1 VRNGSPI
8 AAASIWT
15 PSLANST
22 HGRWCIYLDPARR
35 RDLQFSTGPTP
46 VAEELLRKAGIEEA
60 PVPIEQL
67 ARKRGALVLK
77 AQMSDGL
84 SGLVFEVDDGAVI
97 AINAGHSDTGS
108 GSRSATS
115 WVTSSSTTTT
125 DSTSMSV
132 GIDPMPTFHK
142 SMSGSGPRS
151 RHREITRSKRRH
163 VLR

>member
-22 HGRWCIYLDPARR
+22 HGRWCTYLDPARR

-97 AINAGHSDTGS
+97 AINAGHSDI
-108 GSRSATS
+108 
-115 WVTSSSTTTT
+115 T
-125 DSTSMSV
+125 DA
-132 GIDPMPTFHK
+132 HQLA
-142 SMSGSGPRS
+142 
-151 RHREITRSKRRH
+151 
-163 VLR
+163 LRFKVSELAMGYRLVNLGLK